1 MSQGGY
7 DDLIRLWDKRNW
19 KKPLSE
25 VHLRGGVWRTRFN
38 QSGCVWKHPNK
49 VKSRRSVKMTL
60 PFDSKRQFN
69 FILFGFQVWSLILHL
84 KSLDLFGSST
94 AIYRPLCPWL
104 CFLRILKRYERWSDF
119 GTMYVRKCYN
129 NKCQRKWIKRRMEI
143 ESSWK
148 YNVRW
153 MLARRPEMFRDV
165 IILW

>member
-1 MSQGGY
+1 MTIWLDYGTNEIGKNLCRKFIWEVAFGEQDSTNQVAFENTQTKSKVDVLSKWLY
-7 DDLIRLWDKRNW
+7 PLIRKDSLI
-19 KKPLSE
+19 LS
-25 VHLRGGVWRTRFN
+25 F
-38 QSGCVWKHPNK
+38 
-49 VKSRRSVKMTL
+49 
-60 PFDSKRQFN
+60 
-69 FILFGFQVWSLILHL
+69 FGFQVWSLILHL

-129 NKCQRKWIKRRMEI
+129 NKCERKWIKRRMEI